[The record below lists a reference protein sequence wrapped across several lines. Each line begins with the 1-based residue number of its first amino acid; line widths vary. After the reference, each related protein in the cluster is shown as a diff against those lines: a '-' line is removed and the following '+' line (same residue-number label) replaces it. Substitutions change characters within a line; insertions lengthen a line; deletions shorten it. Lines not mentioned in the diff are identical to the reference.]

1 MIVNVKLNR
10 GQIMTRSDIS
20 KRMKDARTNYDY
32 ATITMSNGIYLQVFF
47 TKDYYSYI
55 RTNSRD
61 LMLWKEISTVESMV
75 YKPSVLEDFLFRWI
89 VKLNT

>member
-32 ATITMSNGIYLQVFF
+32 ATITMSNGIYLQIFF